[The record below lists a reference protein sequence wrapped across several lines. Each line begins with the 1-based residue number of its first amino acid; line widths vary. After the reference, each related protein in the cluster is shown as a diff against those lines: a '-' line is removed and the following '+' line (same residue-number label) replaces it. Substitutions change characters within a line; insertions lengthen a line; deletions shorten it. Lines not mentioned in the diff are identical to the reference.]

1 MHSDAT
7 ATLLAPGMPIRGG
20 YTAAM
25 KRRRR
30 GQLDDEPG
38 HKQDVHAGWSFRW
51 SFPHAR
57 FRETEPHHWLLR
69 VEPPRWCRVQKRLR
83 VQSPSGEWSGRAVGP
98 AAYHSPGTRRRVAF

>member
-38 HKQDVHAGWSFRW
+38 HEQDVHAGWSFRW
-51 SFPHAR
+51 
-57 FRETEPHHWLLR
+57 
-69 VEPPRWCRVQKRLR
+69 
-83 VQSPSGEWSGRAVGP
+83 
-98 AAYHSPGTRRRVAF
+98 

>member
-20 YTAAM
+20 YDTAAM

-38 HKQDVHAGWSFRW
+38 HEQDVHAGGSFRW

-57 FRETEPHHWLLR
+57 FRETEPHHMDT
-69 VEPPRWCRVQKRLR
+69 
-83 VQSPSGEWSGRAVGP
+83 GP
-98 AAYHSPGTRRRVAF
+98 DLTSQDATT